1 MDWHISKFQNTVK
14 VEYLF
19 TESTETLLTLLI
31 FSYGKQKLEKN
42 LSMFLSSLASS
53 IYESK
58 S

>member
-1 MDWHISKFQNTVK
+1 MNWHISKFQNTVK

-19 TESTETLLTLLI
+19 TASTETLPSLLI
-31 FSYGKQKLEKN
+31 FRDGKQKPEKN